1 MKEGHATLTQVRQ
14 RGLGFL
20 TLRSNPDDYQLRFP
34 TGGGIEPP
42 GVGRTT
48 PVTSRVGKEGNR
60 GRPLCPL
67 VSLPLYREQ
76 GPNRSNP
83 LLAPSPSHFAS
94 YGKRGM
100 RRPSRSEQK
109 ERVEG
114 RHENGGR
121 PEEPP
126 Q

>member
-1 MKEGHATLTQVRQ
+1 MKEGHATLTQARQ

-42 GVGRTT
+42 GVSRMTS
-48 PVTSRVGKEGNR
+48 VTLRVGKEGNR

-67 VSLPLYREQ
+67 VSLPPHREQ

-83 LLAPSPSHFAS
+83 LLAPRPSRFAS

-100 RRPSRSEQK
+100 HQPSLSEKK
-109 ERVEG
+109 EHVEG
-114 RHENGGR
+114 
-121 PEEPP
+121 
-126 Q
+126 